1 MQERSRRLRCPHVVQ
16 MKKQGVSENHKND
29 ATKHM
34 QGGKSE
40 PKNRQ
45 QPHVFLN
52 SAPARVTG
60 YRAKHLSTTA
70 TAEALIRLQL
80 FAALITKHNFP
91 PLRLNQI
98 TSSSGN

>member
-1 MQERSRRLRCPHVVQ
+1 MQERSRRLRCPHVAQ
-16 MKKQGVSENHKND
+16 MKKQSVSKNHKND
-29 ATKHM
+29 AAKHM
-34 QGGKSE
+34 QGGKSK

-45 QPHVFLN
+45 QPHMFLH
-52 SAPARVTG
+52 SAPARVAG
-60 YRAKHLSTTA
+60 YGADHLPATA

-80 FAALITKHNFP
+80 FAALITEHSFP